1 MFGQKG
7 NNAVL
12 HVDVFNAVEVVWK
25 TMTGIRHEMHESLG
39 LLYLGR
45 PVWLEESLF
54 CAIRNR
60 MI

>member
-25 TMTGIRHEMHESLG
+25 TMTGIRHEMHH
-39 LLYLGR
+39 
-45 PVWLEESLF
+45 
-54 CAIRNR
+54 A
-60 MI
+60 